1 MKCNLIN
8 DLFMQDAHIS
18 DEATVLYSRA
28 KQFTEEK
35 LGKSERTELDAQFD
49 ELARKTDK
57 IKGCTEKFVKD
68 TEAVL
73 VPNPGKSERSRNVGN
88 F

>member
-1 MKCNLIN
+1 
-8 DLFMQDAHIS
+8 MQDAHIS